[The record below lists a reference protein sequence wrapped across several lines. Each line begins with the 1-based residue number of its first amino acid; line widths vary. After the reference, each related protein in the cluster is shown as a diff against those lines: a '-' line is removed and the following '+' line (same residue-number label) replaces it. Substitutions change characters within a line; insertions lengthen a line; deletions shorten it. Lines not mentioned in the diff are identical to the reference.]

1 MSDLAL
7 RRAGSNYKGFSFL
20 SLALEQLLTE
30 LDDFL
35 KILDQENLSS
45 TAVVKKSSLAELLRV
60 YTKSSS
66 KCDPGA
72 SERSSWKQKDSH
84 ARAATTKP
92 HRLGGLN
99 NRNLFPQSSGGQKF
113 EIKALGRVDSF
124 RGLLLWL

>member
-72 SERSSWKQKDSH
+72 SERSSWKE
-84 ARAATTKP
+84 R
-92 HRLGGLN
+92 
-99 NRNLFPQSSGGQKF
+99 
-113 EIKALGRVDSF
+113 
-124 RGLLLWL
+124 